1 MIDKKTPLHMHE
13 HPAYGWVALMVS
25 VAVILGV
32 AGWYYLT
39 YTQGL
44 NDDFVQSV
52 KDLAAPKREVS
63 ISSATTASGR
73 VVTDIKAETSTIDKD
88 LNLVSD
94 SDLSDTQLDNTILGI
109 Q

>member
-1 MIDKKTPLHMHE
+1 MKSEKTKLTNHA
-13 HPAYGWVALMVS
+13 HPAYSWIALVFSLVA
-25 VAVILGV
+25 IFGV

-63 ISSATTASGR
+63 ISSATSESGN

-88 LNLVSD
+88 LKSVSD
-94 SDLSDTQLDNTILGI
+94 NDLADTQLDNTILGI